1 MDVLSIAFIGIIIYS
16 IYKFFHNNGGGGSS
30 SGGGDSSVFTG
41 NPHIFSDQNH
51 NPIVSFLEIIELFFF
66 VKCR

>member
-16 IYKFFHNNGGGGSS
+16 IYKFFHNNGGGGRS

-41 NPHIFSDQNH
+41 NPHIFSD
-51 NPIVSFLEIIELFFF
+51 
-66 VKCR
+66 